1 MTTRTRA
8 DGVAVTRRPAAK
20 RAVKQ
25 PADRKAAAAK
35 RASVEVAGVTA
46 LDLDAVEP
54 AQNHDVVHLF
64 TLDGT
69 DYYVPREPRAN
80 VTLKY
85 LRMARQDAAAAQGW
99 LLEQM
104 LGEDA
109 YTALMEWDGLTTAIL
124 LRLLA
129 IVEKLAVD
137 ASEAVSG
144 PLGRG

>member
-1 MTTRTRA
+1 M
-8 DGVAVTRRPAAK
+8 
-20 RAVKQ
+20 
-25 PADRKAAAAK
+25 
-35 RASVEVAGVTA
+35 EA
-46 LDLDAVEP
+46 LDLDAIETVRNE
-54 AQNHDVVHLF
+54 DVVHLF
-64 TLDGT
+64 TLDEV
-69 DYYVPREPRAN
+69 DYFVPKEPRAN

-85 LRMARQDAAAAQGW
+85 LRMARRDPSGAQGW

-124 LRLLA
+124 LKLLA
-129 IVEKLAVD
+129 VVEKLAVD

>member
-1 MTTRTRA
+1 MTTT
-8 DGVAVTRRPAAK
+8 RPAAK
-20 RAVKQ
+20 KTTTRRAVKQ
-25 PADRKAAAAK
+25 PADRMAAAAK

-46 LDLDAVEP
+46 LDLDAVE
-54 AQNHDVVHLF
+54 AVRDTDVVHLF
-64 TLDGT
+64 TLDEV
-69 DYYVPREPRAN
+69 DYFVPKEPRAN

-137 ASEAVSG
+137 AAEAVNG

>member
-1 MTTRTRA
+1 MTARRA
-8 DGVAVTRRPAAK
+8 DGVAVTQRPPTK

-25 PADRKAAAAK
+25 PADRQRSAAR
-35 RASVEVAGVTA
+35 RASVEVAGVEA
-46 LDLDAVEP
+46 LDLDAMEP
-54 AQNHDVVHLF
+54 ARNHDVVHLF

-69 DYYVPREPRAN
+69 DYFIPREPRAN

-85 LRMARQDAAAAQGW
+85 LRMARHDAASAQGW

-104 LGEDA
+104 LGEDG

-124 LRLLA
+124 LKLLA
-129 IVEKLAVD
+129 VVERLAVD